1 MINHAGIVGGESK
14 PKEIRNRLLPNPTRS
29 NRSDTKTA

>member
-14 PKEIRNRLLPNPTRS
+14 PKEIGNRFLPDPARS
-29 NRSDTKTA
+29 YRSDT